1 MACLLT
7 NRKQNKNA
15 ESSSPWVRSRLL
27 PNAGHTTHTFLVISL
42 WESLGGKFGVKLGR
56 GLGVV
61 DSGGLRRHPWREVR
75 SPCLYHEIHLVL
87 MPGGN
92 PSLSGQVTTKRC
104 GFFRQNLG
112 VGMGGSPGA
121 LFYQRGGNR
130 RTLPSLPA
138 HFALSRKF
146 LLSACEFS
154 CVLDVFA

>member
-1 MACLLT
+1 MLNT
-7 NRKQNKNA
+7 
-15 ESSSPWVRSRLL
+15 
-27 PNAGHTTHTFLVISL
+27 GHTTHTFLVISL
-42 WESLGGKFGVKLGR
+42 PESLGGKFGVKLGR

-87 MPGGN
+87 TLGGN
-92 PSLSGQVTTKRC
+92 PSISGQVLPKGFFFC
-104 GFFRQNLG
+104 FFFRQNLR
-112 VGMGGSPGA
+112 VGMRGSPGA
-121 LFYQRGGNR
+121 LFYQRGGNS
-130 RTLPSLPA
+130 RTLPSLLA